1 MDDVVPLT
9 VSVTLRGVTYT
20 PPQGEAAFSL
30 ASMASPR
37 KRRLGMIAGIVGGV
51 VVALSVAVVAT
62 LYLSDSEPRIPVVA
76 ASSLA
81 ETPSAVQTTPGT
93 TARAACE
100 QVMALSR
107 AFPNDAFTARDL
119 PTIKTV
125 ADAAAAVDSRT
136 IATQGRF
143 LAKRVELADAGQKY
157 PDGAKYMVDV
167 VDSVRSLR
175 KACVVAGYET

>member
-1 MDDVVPLT
+1 MRSLT
-9 VSVTLRGVTYT
+9 APVTLRGVTYT
-20 PPQGEAAFSL
+20 PPQGEAPFAL
-30 ASMASPR
+30 ASMASPK
-37 KRRLGMIAGIVGGV
+37 KRRAGLIAGVVAGV
-51 VVALSVAVVAT
+51 VVALSAATAAVV
-62 LYLSDSEPRIPVVA
+62 YLGDDEPSIPVA
-76 ASSLA
+76 ATSSPA
-81 ETPSAVQTTPGT
+81 VTPSAAAATPGI
-93 TARAACE
+93 TAKAACE

-107 AFPNDAFTARDL
+107 AYPNDAFTVRDL
-119 PTIKTV
+119 PVIKTV

-175 KACVVAGYET
+175 TACVVAGYEA